1 MIVRQDHA
9 LTLTTSVAVHS
20 PGPVIGG
27 IDLNSAISES
37 CNWQGE
43 RSDSIFGAEV

>member
-1 MIVRQDHA
+1 
-9 LTLTTSVAVHS
+9 VHS

-27 IDLNSAISES
+27 TGLNSAISES

-43 RSDSIFGAEV
+43 RSDSIFDAEV